1 MSYQSIPL
9 LAGQPHRLDIAGRLI
24 LVDSVG
30 DSDGVDIEILLAGSS
45 KTTTIPRRKAAFRM
59 VQTYDGVILTCATN
73 ATIGIFLSDNDVQ
86 LGYVDGAAVTIPG
99 GVVVNNGPGN
109 PVSVAF
115 DNDINIGTVQVEND
129 CRTIV
134 DAAPIAVG
142 RVATIVS
149 NDPAL
154 KKIRF
159 RNMSNIA
166 LICLGGASVSMG
178 SPIILEPGDTYFE
191 DDAAA
196 AHIYAIASDDNAFLQ
211 IQGLKR

>member
-9 LAGQPHRLDIAGRLI
+9 LAGRPHRLDIAGRLI
-24 LVDSVG
+24 LVDTVG
-30 DSDGVDIEILLAGSS
+30 DSDGVDIEILLAGST
-45 KTTTIPRRKAAFRM
+45 KTTTMPRRKAGFRL
-59 VQTYDGVILTCATN
+59 VQAYDGVILTSAVD
-73 ATIGIFLSDNDVQ
+73 ARIGIFLSENDVQ
-86 LGYVDGAAVTIPG
+86 LGTVDGAAVTIPG

-134 DAAPIAVG
+134 DMAPVAVG
-142 RVATIVS
+142 LVATSVS
-149 NDPAL
+149 NDPDL

-159 RNMSNIA
+159 RNMSTLA
-166 LICLGGASVSMG
+166 LICIGGPSVNMG
-178 SPIILEPGDTYFE
+178 SPIILQPGDTYFE

-196 AHIYAIASDDNAFLQ
+196 AHIYAIASDNTAFLQ